1 MFNSIAPHP
10 IVSDEIALAQFRGG
24 DCEIARLELPEACE
38 IRLKS
43 LGLFAGQRVQL
54 TRSGNP
60 MIVKA
65 AGGKIAVAGEIA
77 KGIFLRV
84 APS

>member
-1 MFNSIAPHP
+1 MLNETTLDHFSGNT
-10 IVSDEIALAQFRGG
+10 G
-24 DCEIARLELPEACE
+24 EIARLDLPEACA

-43 LGLFAGQRVQL
+43 LGLFEGQQVEL

-60 MIVKA
+60 LILKA

-77 KGIFLRV
+77 KGIFMR
-84 APS
+84 AAHS

>member
-1 MFNSIAPHP
+1 MLN
-10 IVSDEIALAQFRGG
+10 EITLDHFDDHTG
-24 DCEIARLELPEACE
+24 EIARLDLPEACA

-43 LGLFAGQRVQL
+43 LGLFEGQHVEL
-54 TRSGNP
+54 ARSGNP

-77 KGIFLRV
+77 KGIFMR
-84 APS
+84 AAHS